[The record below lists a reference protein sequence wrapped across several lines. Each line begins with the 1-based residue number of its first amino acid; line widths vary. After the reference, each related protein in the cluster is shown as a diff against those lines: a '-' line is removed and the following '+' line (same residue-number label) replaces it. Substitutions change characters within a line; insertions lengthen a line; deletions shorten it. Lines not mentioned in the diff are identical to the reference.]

1 MKQIDRSNFVKSG
14 ERGKSMD
21 SGIRRSLA
29 VCIAALL
36 PALLL
41 VGIKSPAQVPAH
53 RPQDVNISVGIDEG
67 DIRGNDHRAL
77 QAAVDFA
84 ASQGGG
90 AIHIGPGQYHM
101 RNALVLRDNVK
112 ILGVP
117 EKTILVACDGVKTR
131 LAVDGDCNERQITL
145 EDAGEYR
152 VGDGV
157 VIRDDHYGNG
167 FEVTKAT
174 LTGRAGDRTFRISA
188 PLYLDYLVSRK
199 AVACLAFPAVSGS
212 NVKNVSVE
220 GLTVEGSGARAEYID
235 GCRGGGIY
243 LFACENVAIRNCV
256 VRHYNGDGISFQVSE
271 HITVEDC
278 LCEANTGLGLH
289 PGSGS
294 QHPVVRRNRSLNN
307 GNDGLFV
314 CWRVQHGLFENNEVR
329 GNKGAGVS
337 IGHKDSDNLFR
348 GNEITGNAK
357 AGVLFREET
366 KAMGAHR
373 NVFEGNRILD
383 NGPKD
388 AGLGIIIRGHHDDL
402 VFRKNTIGSTQPSST
417 AIGIRCDK
425 NIIGLQSAE
434 NEFVNLK
441 NPIDR
446 TGK

>member
-1 MKQIDRSNFVKSG
+1 
-14 ERGKSMD
+14 MD
-21 SGIRRSLA
+21 SRIRRHVMFFMAGLSL
-29 VCIAALL
+29 VLL
-36 PALLL
+36 APTLKSQAPA
-41 VGIKSPAQVPAH
+41 PTQ
-53 RPQDVNISVGIDEG
+53 RPQDVNISVGVDEG
-67 DIRGNDHRAL
+67 DIRGNDQRAL

-84 ASQGGG
+84 ARQGGG
-90 AIHIGPGQYHM
+90 IVHIRPGKYHM

-117 EKTILVACDGVKTR
+117 GKTVLVASDGIKMR

-145 EDAGEYR
+145 EDVGEFR
-152 VGDGV
+152 VGDGIA
-157 VIRDDHYGNG
+157 IRDDHYRSG
-167 FEVTKAT
+167 FEVTTAT
-174 LTGRAGDRTFRISA
+174 LTGRAGDRTFAISS

-199 AVACLAFPAVSGS
+199 AVACLAFPVIGGW
-212 NVKNVSVE
+212 NIKNAAME
-220 GLTVEGSGARAEYID
+220 GLTVEGKGTQAEYID

-243 LFACENVAIRNCV
+243 LFECESVAIRNCT
-256 VRHYNGDGISFQVSE
+256 VRNYNGDGISFQVSG
-271 HITVEDC
+271 HVTVEDC
-278 LCEANTGLGLH
+278 LCENNIGLGIH

-337 IGHKDSDNLFR
+337 IGHKDSDNVFR

-357 AGVLFREET
+357 AGVLFREES

-373 NVFEGNRILD
+373 NVFESNRILD

-388 AGLGIIIRGHHDDL
+388 AGIGILIRGHHDDL
-402 VFRKNTIGSTQPSST
+402 VFRKNTIGSTQPSPT
-417 AIGIRCDK
+417 AVGIRCDK
-425 NIIGLQSAE
+425 STIGLQSID
-434 NEFVNLK
+434 NEFANLK
-441 NPIDR
+441 LPIDR